1 MMVTPRG
8 NKGQAIFSH
17 VFLVCLIALRH
28 VLTYCAVCS
37 SIQPLNAAS
46 TVLNQISCQLTDA
59 QTDMTDFRTFF
70 AVAADKGVFIA
81 RALRCEQV
89 HGVEN

>member
-1 MMVTPRG
+1 MIVTPRG

-28 VLTYCAVCS
+28 VLTYCAVSS

-46 TVLNQISCQLTDA
+46 TVLSQISCQLTDA